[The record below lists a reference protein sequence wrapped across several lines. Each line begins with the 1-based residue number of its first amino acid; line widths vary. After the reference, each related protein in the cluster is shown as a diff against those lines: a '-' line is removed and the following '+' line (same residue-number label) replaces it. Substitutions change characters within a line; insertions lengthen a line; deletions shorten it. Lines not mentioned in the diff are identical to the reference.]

1 MAQLMQPLPGFRDQS
16 PATGFGQ
23 RLVALKAALKPLKTV
38 LHTSGEGNRWRLRQL
53 TLHEQMKALL
63 PPLQIATTGLGFK
76 REGLLQGFH
85 PTQQLAELNVVQS
98 PGVWGLGSKEVCQ
111 GFRASR
117 SRQRR
122 SQWRC

>member
-1 MAQLMQPLPGFRDQS
+1 MAQLMQPLPGFRHQS

-23 RLVALKAALKPLKTV
+23 GLVALKAALKPLKTV
-38 LHTSGEGNRWRLRQL
+38 LHAGWEGNRWWLRQL

-63 PPLQIATTGLGFK
+63 PPLQIATAGLSFK

-85 PTQQLAELNVVQS
+85 PTQQLVELNVVQS